1 MVGLLLLLGN
11 PDVACV
17 GESKPGEGTAG
28 KPLLRSLVGELGA
41 EGVDRPDAIER
52 REDREGDGEGDGRG
66 DSSYMGGGTKDT
78 FRDREPSPASR
89 AACRSEA
96 YRS

>member
-1 MVGLLLLLGN
+1 M
-11 PDVACV
+11 
-17 GESKPGEGTAG
+17 
-28 KPLLRSLVGELGA
+28 LRSLVGELGV
-41 EGVDRPDAIER
+41 EGVDRPDGA
-52 REDREGDGEGDGRG
+52 GDDVGDGRG